1 MNLYNYWLK
10 LKQLYPAAVAA
21 AVAHFRET
29 HREAWRTHFKDPDN
43 ILSWLDTCQIQ
54 IQTFKKTPPKNRPN
68 SHSPGDGLIRF
79 ELSAPEESTT
89 TAHLFTTRDAALY
102 DAIERAFRIIEQ
114 RTRRSTAQNSYL
126 ANQHRRIK
134 QKGAGQHWGHSHK
147 P

>member
-21 AVAHFRET
+21 GVAHFRET

-79 ELSAPEESTT
+79 ELSAT
-89 TAHLFTTRDAALY
+89 TTRDAALY
-102 DAIERAFRIIEQ
+102 DANAIAIGIAAWLAGCDLAGYKSDNFDVPMLVES
-114 RTRRSTAQNSYL
+114 RSTS
-126 ANQHRRIK
+126 
-134 QKGAGQHWGHSHK
+134 GARAGVTFSK
-147 P
+147 